1 MRYRNLYTYIL
12 TALLVSV
19 AHQRSAFGQD
29 GDAPLDVSYEKQV
42 LPIIKAKCFRCHGSK
57 KQEGGLRLDLAE
69 SWLAGGDSGPAIVSG
84 SIEENTLFQRLI
96 TSDKS
101 ARMPLDAARLND
113 SELQLIRKWITEGAQ
128 GLVDVDDEEHWAF
141 GAITRPDIPT
151 SENFP
156 STHSIVDS
164 FTTSVAHEVNREL
177 APSASA
183 STLIRRLHF
192 DLTGLPPTPEAVD
205 SFNADFTEQDYEQLV
220 DKLLASPAFGE
231 RWGRHWLDLAR
242 YADLSLIHI

>member
-1 MRYRNLYTYIL
+1 MRYRKLYTYIL

-29 GDAPLDVSYEKQV
+29 GDDPLDVSYERQV

-69 SWLAGGDSGPAIVSG
+69 SWLAGGDSGPTIVSG

-96 TSDKS
+96 TNDKS
-101 ARMPLDAARLND
+101 TRMPLDAARLND

-151 SENFP
+151 SGNSP

-164 FTTSVAHEVNREL
+164 S
-177 APSASA
+177 
-183 STLIRRLHF
+183 I
-192 DLTGLPPTPEAVD
+192 
-205 SFNADFTEQDYEQLV
+205 
-220 DKLLASPAFGE
+220 
-231 RWGRHWLDLAR
+231 
-242 YADLSLIHI
+242 